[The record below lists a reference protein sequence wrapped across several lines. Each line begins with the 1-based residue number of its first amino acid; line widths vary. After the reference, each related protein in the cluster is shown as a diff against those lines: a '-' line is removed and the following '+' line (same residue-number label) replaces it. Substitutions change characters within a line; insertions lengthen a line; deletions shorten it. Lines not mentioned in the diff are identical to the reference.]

1 MNILILTHSYPDP
14 EQRWRGVFVQ
24 EQARALSRKHNV
36 TVVYFKADYSRFAPF
51 TKYSYVKSF
60 DGTMPVYEVTVKK
73 SFPVI
78 TQLKLLSGTCSFIR
92 KEILAK
98 QKIDIIHS
106 HLSYPGGFLGTI
118 IQSTLKIPDVLT
130 EHSTLRLYNRSFIH
144 KLCVGWTLKNS
155 SGVISVSSSLKEEI
169 AKIRKREI
177 KVIPNI
183 VNSGLFETRRLTDIK
198 KLNIGFLGALNNNN
212 KGLDILI
219 EACSGLDAGTFN
231 LHIGGTGKLTD
242 HYKALAKEH
251 GIESNC
257 IFHGEIIRSRIAD
270 FYSNLDIFVLPSRY
284 ETFGIVL
291 IEAMACG
298 IPVIATKCGGPL
310 DIVTESTGLLI
321 EKDNRDEL
329 ANAIVRMADN
339 MKFYNSETIRN
350 YAREKFGE
358 ETIARQITGFY
369 KEILALK

>member
-1 MNILILTHSYPDP
+1 
-14 EQRWRGVFVQ
+14 
-24 EQARALSRKHNV
+24 
-36 TVVYFKADYSRFAPF
+36 
-51 TKYSYVKSF
+51 
-60 DGTMPVYEVTVKK
+60 
-73 SFPVI
+73 
-78 TQLKLLSGTCSFIR
+78 
-92 KEILAK
+92 
-98 QKIDIIHS
+98 
-106 HLSYPGGFLGTI
+106 
-118 IQSTLKIPDVLT
+118 
-130 EHSTLRLYNRSFIH
+130 
-144 KLCVGWTLKNS
+144 VGWTLKNS